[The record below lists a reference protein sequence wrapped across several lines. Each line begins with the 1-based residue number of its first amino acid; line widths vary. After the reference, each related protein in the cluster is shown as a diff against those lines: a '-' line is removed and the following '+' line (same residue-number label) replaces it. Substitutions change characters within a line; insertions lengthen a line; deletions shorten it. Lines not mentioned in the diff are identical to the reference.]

1 MSTASAVNAP
11 VAGLPPGPT
20 RSPFLNVVDWVR
32 RPLPLLEECQ
42 ARYGDTFTLRFAA
55 MPPIVM
61 LADPEAVREV
71 FKGDPDAL
79 RSGEANELLQA
90 GLGRHSLIL
99 LDGREHLRERRL
111 MLPPFHGERMRV
123 YEQLIASIAERTLRE
138 WPSGTPLAVLPS
150 LRQLAL
156 DVITAAVFGVEEP
169 ERAASLQRALTRF
182 LDATTK
188 PYRLGLLLMV
198 KPDGPTVRVW
208 QRHSPVLRAVNE
220 QLFDVI
226 RRRRSEPLLE
236 ERADVLSM
244 LIQAGSMDDRH
255 LRDELMTLLIAG
267 HETTATGLA
276 WAIERLARHPD
287 AYAPLAEGG
296 DEYVDAVVKE
306 TLRVRTIVPFVIR
319 HVAEP
324 VRVAGRELPAG
335 VRVAPCVHLVHRRPE
350 VYPEPGAFRPERF
363 LENPAGTYTWIPF
376 GGGTRRCLGGAF
388 SMFEM
393 TTVLRVIAR
402 AGDLEAADPGDE
414 PVARRGVTLV
424 PARGARVVWR
434 PR

>member
-1 MSTASAVNAP
+1 
-11 VAGLPPGPT
+11 
-20 RSPFLNVVDWVR
+20 
-32 RPLPLLEECQ
+32 
-42 ARYGDTFTLRFAA
+42 
-55 MPPIVM
+55 
-61 LADPEAVREV
+61 
-71 FKGDPDAL
+71 
-79 RSGEANELLQA
+79 
-90 GLGRHSLIL
+90 
-99 LDGREHLRERRL
+99 
-111 MLPPFHGERMRV
+111 
-123 YEQLIASIAERTLRE
+123 
-138 WPSGTPLAVLPS
+138 
-150 LRQLAL
+150 
-156 DVITAAVFGVEEP
+156 
-169 ERAASLQRALTRF
+169 
-182 LDATTK
+182 
-188 PYRLGLLLMV
+188 
-198 KPDGPTVRVW
+198 
-208 QRHSPVLRAVNE
+208 
-220 QLFDVI
+220 
-226 RRRRSEPLLE
+226 
-236 ERADVLSM
+236 
-244 LIQAGSMDDRH
+244 
-255 LRDELMTLLIAG
+255 
-267 HETTATGLA
+267 
-276 WAIERLARHPD
+276 
-287 AYAPLAEGG
+287 
-296 DEYVDAVVKE
+296 VDAVVKE